1 MKIKYLLLSLLTPLL
16 VSFCSASFFDNTQF
30 TSVWSWFIEY
40 VNNDW
45 IISENNSR
53 TFNFSDNWV
62 YCVVF
67 YLEWTG
73 FDFNYNTVTQISQ
86 ASFVWSSE
94 RTSTTSDTIRV
105 YKWDFYK
112 HNYLIHCNSSFVDNR
127 NNLKWSFKYNTSNSS
142 NQANYDTAV
151 FNLLNQRNW
160 NRFVYE
166 VWYVPFSWFNILPNI
181 WGWSSDCSSVE
192 SQLTSCQSSLNTMS
206 WSLASCQSSL
216 SDCQWNWSHC
226 DTLYGQCVENLSW
239 CNADKVSLQNYND
252 SLSSQLNS
260 CLASLTSW
268 ENASWLYLTYNMFW
282 QDSDSMFSL
291 PITNNLFLPNGYKW
305 KLDDDN
311 VLSIAKLNNLEAAYM
326 FSDDDKVNIIDLLS
340 MVMLFLLATWSLI
353 WLIVFLKRLVIKK

>member
-16 VSFCSASFFDNTQF
+16 VSFCSATTNFDNLQDYLVDSGYFLKDSSKSRYRAYKSFTANTNHLVCVWADKQYSWGF
-30 TSVWSWFIEY
+30 YSFWTSVE
-40 VNNDW
+40 
-45 IISENNSR
+45 
-53 TFNFSDNWV
+53 T
-62 YCVVF
+62 
-67 YLEWTG
+67 WT
-73 FDFNYNTVTQISQ
+73 YT
-86 ASFVWSSE
+86 
-94 RTSTTSDTIRV
+94 TTSPNLLVPTNQYFPFDTELYSLTCSWWNKNWIWIRIDASTNGAN
-105 YKWDFYK
+105 YKIYDF
-112 HNYLIHCNSSFVDNR
+112 SSFLSATIT
-127 NNLKWSFKYNTSNSS
+127 NN
-142 NQANYDTAV
+142 
-151 FNLLNQRNW
+151 
-160 NRFVYE
+160 
-166 VWYVPFSWFNILPNI
+166 
-181 WGWSSDCSSVE
+181 WGWGSDCSSVE
-192 SQLTSCQSSLNTMS
+192 NQLSSCQSSLDTMS

-291 PITNNLFLPNGYKW
+291 PITNNLFLPNWYKW

>member
-16 VSFCSASFFDNTQF
+16 VSFCSADFNASSVFQLVQTWNINSNNI
-30 TSVWSWFIEY
+30 TSDVHNWKDIFY
-40 VNNDW
+40 NVNNDYLQTDTYYYC
-45 IISENNSR
+45 IYNN
-53 TFNFSDNWV
+53 FNIDSDNV
-62 YCVVF
+62 SSFTYKMSF
-67 YLEWTG
+67 
-73 FDFNYNTVTQISQ
+73 
-86 ASFVWSSE
+86 FVWSSYSAFFSPSSYNFVY
-94 RTSTTSDTIRV
+94 TSWNSAYKNYNEQFFCVRPFRLPYSQNRVAFWFVASDNT
-105 YKWDFYK
+105 DFI
-112 HNYLIHCNSSFVDNR
+112 NYVNNSFVNVDYKIYKISENDYYW
-127 NNLKWSFKYNTSNSS
+127 LLSS
-142 NQANYDTAV
+142 
-151 FNLLNQRNW
+151 
-160 NRFVYE
+160 
-166 VWYVPFSWFNILPNI
+166 SSS
-181 WGWSSDCSSVE
+181 SSDCSSVE
-192 SQLTSCQSSLNTMS
+192 NQLSSCQSSLNTMS

-239 CNADKVSLQNYND
+239 CNADKISLQNYND

-291 PITNNLFLPNGYKW
+291 PITNNLFLPTWYKW